1 MSLQESV
8 PSTTTQELQQ
18 TEVKTVLTYTEAL
31 VVASEKYLDLCKNVQ
46 EKFKHHHDLAGA
58 FEAGIRNFQERMQEN
73 NDQIV
78 YNMCDNFLYCLEEVK
93 DGNVDFFLYQVDKIK
108 KKSGKVEKQKV
119 SRLIGKAPMKVIL
132 KESNEKMREYIF
144 TQLVSIFKLFTTT
157 NDNGD
162 MVFFPEFV
170 EFVKKNLNDSKF
182 YSKMLVSI
190 DYAESI
196 LDDAAPALNFDE
208 TNVSFS
214 SESDSDDDKKSNS
227 KSSKKDKKK
236 SNSDGNPFEQQFMKG
251 LENTKIAQLAKS
263 ISDKINPD
271 EFPMLN
277 DPSQLLSSLSNPEQG
292 GFGNLLNFVM
302 TNVQEAMQQNNFDE
316 KELINETSGLLGGLT
331 KMTGMDP
338 MSMFQ
343 NMAQGMQGTGENS
356 TNGQPPMPDLSQ
368 FAGIF
373 ENLNQTLGESMKN
386 VVEEKN
392 QQQSNT
398 QTKKT
403 NKKK

>member
-31 VVASEKYLDLCKNVQ
+31 VVASEKYLELCKNVQ

-208 TNVSFS
+208 ANVSFS

-292 GFGNLLNFVM
+292 GLGNLLNFVM

-343 NMAQGMQGTGENS
+343 NMAQGMQGTGEN
-356 TNGQPPMPDLSQ
+356 GQPPMPDLSQ

>member
-119 SRLIGKAPMKVIL
+119 SRLIGKAPMKIIL

-144 TQLVSIFKLFTTT
+144 STLVSIFKLFTTT

>member
-31 VVASEKYLDLCKNVQ
+31 VVASEKYLELCKNVQ

-208 TNVSFS
+208 ANVSFS

-292 GFGNLLNFVM
+292 GLGNLLNFVM

-343 NMAQGMQGTGENS
+343 NMAQGMQGAGENG